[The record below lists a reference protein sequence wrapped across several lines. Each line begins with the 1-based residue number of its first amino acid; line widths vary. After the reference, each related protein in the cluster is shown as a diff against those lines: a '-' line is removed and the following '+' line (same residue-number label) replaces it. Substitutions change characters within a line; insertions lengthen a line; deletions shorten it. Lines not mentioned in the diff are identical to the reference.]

1 MACALL
7 IVSLLIYIM
16 NALMI
21 TYTEGKMSDEL
32 ENKINYQQLSHC
44 MSEFNYKLLWNQSNF

>member
-1 MACALL
+1 
-7 IVSLLIYIM
+7 
-16 NALMI
+16 MI
-21 TYTEGKMSDEL
+21 TYTEGKTSDEL